1 MIVQFTCLSVPT
13 QVQLLKREHFNK
25 WYRLVPYYSAMIV
38 AKLPIQLTLAALYI
52 TMVYCLTG
60 QPFEWH
66 RVGMFYLASILVSL
80 TSESFGLL
88 VSSRLSIV
96 VSWDRYCN
104 S

>member
-1 MIVQFTCLSVPT
+1 M
-13 QVQLLKREHFNK
+13 QLLKREHFNK

-38 AKLPIQLTLAALYI
+38 AKLPIQLALAALYI
-52 TMVYCLTG
+52 TMVYTLTG
-60 QPFEWH
+60 QPMEWG

-96 VSWDRYCN
+96 VRN
-104 S
+104 SSCKSVRCASRN